1 MNDLDVL
8 ASKKFFP
15 HLQMDAV
22 AMIAMQR
29 TSFPTTGPNKILPP
43 PPQREI
49 FPPQKNPIPLELA
62 ISVFGIASP
71 QFLFSSEKG
80 PSANG

>member
-29 TSFPTTGPNKILPP
+29 TSFPTTGPKKSFPHHPKEKSHLKKIL
-43 PPQREI
+43 
-49 FPPQKNPIPLELA
+49 
-62 ISVFGIASP
+62 SH
-71 QFLFSSEKG
+71 
-80 PSANG
+80 